1 MPETRI
7 LPPST
12 HLAPGCNTNSSKIV
26 DQPLPGIK
34 FNFASLFL
42 IQISSH
48 LLPGTYIKESFA
60 LEYNSNQEISP
71 IVKFS
76 DKKED
81 KAKILKL
88 RREAPPMPIIPS
100 SKKSESR
107 MCYGYEM
114 DWADPALFWGL
125 KYCDRGLLSTPPR
138 GPPVAWMGQY
148 SIWIFGYRYKYRY
161 KNRYKY
167 RYKYSGKQIH
177 KYTGCLKKTCFSA
190 QMPCLAIEQLQ

>member
-12 HLAPGCNTNSSKIV
+12 HLAPGCNTNSSNIV

-60 LEYNSNQEISP
+60 SEYNSNQEISP

-88 RREAPPMPIIPS
+88 RREAPPMPRSRGVEDVLWIWNGLSWPCPILRLEVLWPRS
-100 SKKSESR
+100 SVDTSSGTSR
-107 MCYGYEM
+107 RLDGTVFNMN
-114 DWADPALFWGL
+114 
-125 KYCDRGLLSTPPR
+125 
-138 GPPVAWMGQY
+138 
-148 SIWIFGYRYKYRY
+148 IWIQIQIQIQ
-161 KNRYKY
+161 
-167 RYKYSGKQIH
+167 KQI
-177 KYTGCLKKTCFSA
+177 
-190 QMPCLAIEQLQ
+190 QIQIQIQLQTDTQI